1 MSLQQLENHACF
13 GGQQQVWQHPSASL
27 HCAMRFGVYLPPQAL
42 AGQRCPVLYWL
53 SGLTCT

>member
-27 HCAMRFGVYLPPQAL
+27 HCDMRFGVYLPPQAL

-53 SGLTCT
+53 